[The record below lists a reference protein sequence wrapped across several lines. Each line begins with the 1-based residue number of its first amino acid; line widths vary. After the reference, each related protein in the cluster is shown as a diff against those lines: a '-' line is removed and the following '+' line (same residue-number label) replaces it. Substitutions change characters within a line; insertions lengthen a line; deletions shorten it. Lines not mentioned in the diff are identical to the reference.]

1 MAPRSYPRYHREGS
15 AAGRS
20 PGIEI
25 GRSKLPGMAY
35 RSGATAAT
43 PRPPAN
49 PGATSSPGAAPSPRR
64 RSTTGVDRAGTQGA
78 EMDLA
83 TWLESLDL
91 AKWLESLN
99 LAKWLEVLAQAVS
112 ALLAAWLG
120 LTVATRSSLP
130 VARVFTFL
138 ALVVAT
144 WSSSIL
150 LQRLTTSADI
160 KLMGR
165 SIEDLAAALA
175 IGGLAHFALSVST
188 DGHPSRRQLAI
199 VAIGYVTLVAFAT
212 PTILHFE
219 TQVAIDP
226 PHFSL
231 GPIPGALLFWGW
243 VAARLAAIALG
254 TGWLLRAMRAR
265 DAGQL
270 RRRQLGAAMATILLA
285 GFGASL
291 RFLPV
296 IGDADP
302 WIGTAFITLSVV
314 CAAYAVFAAG
324 IFFGPA
330 VATRAFRTTVIG
342 GATVGALIVVLLGI
356 EVISS
361 NVLGLESPF
370 FPVLGLVVIAAL
382 YGPIASRI
390 RRRAIG
396 GGPRAIARDR
406 LLRVLGER
414 ELAVSPAAAGV
425 KPALAHVI
433 RVLDVT
439 GLTVTG
445 PDGYLVASEGSPPA
459 SSSGVSIPLREGGEL
474 VGEMRVGE
482 TASGGPMD
490 TRDQRLLELSASYI
504 ASALRTGRR
513 ENEQATQLAH
523 LAEARAAV
531 DARAEALHTAL
542 VNRSDAPPDLHVFA
556 LGPLRAERGGTRI
569 EHWGGDKAG
578 SRQAQGL
585 FAFLYDRGE
594 HGVAKDE
601 VLELIWPDVDLERA
615 DLAFHRTMAG
625 LRATLEPGKRRGAG
639 AAIRFGNDR
648 YRLDGSVVAWSDV
661 DVFLATLDAAA
672 AAEGPART
680 QLLEEARRLVRGEYL
695 DDCPYYGDS
704 VFVEERRVL
713 LRSRAVDLVIA
724 LGEAYEASGDRMSA
738 AAAFREALTRAP
750 DGCPPAVAA
759 LARLGL

>member
-1 MAPRSYPRYHREGS
+1 MNVA
-15 AAGRS
+15 
-20 PGIEI
+20 
-25 GRSKLPGMAY
+25 
-35 RSGATAAT
+35 
-43 PRPPAN
+43 
-49 PGATSSPGAAPSPRR
+49 
-64 RSTTGVDRAGTQGA
+64 D
-78 EMDLA
+78 
-83 TWLESLDL
+83 
-91 AKWLESLN
+91 
-99 LAKWLEVLAQAVS
+99 WLEVVAQALS
-112 ALLAAWLG
+112 ALLAVWLG

-144 WSSSIL
+144 WSSSII
-150 LQRLTTSADI
+150 LQRLTTSLDA
-160 KLMGR
+160 KAVGR

-175 IGGLAHFALSVST
+175 IGGLAHFALVVAT
-188 DGHPSRRQLAI
+188 DGHPARRQLGII
-199 VAIGYVTLVAFAT
+199 VAGYATLLAFAL

-219 TQVAIDP
+219 TSITLTP

-231 GPIPGALLFWGW
+231 GPIPGAVLFWGW

-254 TGWLLRAMRAR
+254 AGWLLRAMRAR
-265 DAGQL
+265 DLGPL
-270 RRRQLGAAMATILLA
+270 RRRQLKAALATILLA

-296 IGDADP
+296 IGDADR
-302 WIGTAFITLSVV
+302 WIGTSFITLAVV
-314 CAAYAVFAAG
+314 CASYAVFAAG

-330 VATRAFRTTVIG
+330 VAARAFRTTVLG
-342 GATVGALIVVLLGI
+342 GATVGALIVVLFGI
-356 EVISS
+356 EVLSS
-361 NVLGLESPF
+361 NVLGLEGPF
-370 FPVLGLVVIAAL
+370 FPVLGFVIIAAL
-382 YGPIASRI
+382 YGPLASRI
-390 RRRAIG
+390 RRRAN
-396 GGPRAIARDR
+396 GGPPGAIARDR

-414 ELAVSPAAAGV
+414 ELAASPAAAGV
-425 KPALAHVI
+425 KPALAHVM

-445 PDGYLVASEGSPPA
+445 PDGSLVASEGSPPA
-459 SSSGVSIPLREGGEL
+459 SGAAVSMPLRDGGEL
-474 VGEMRVGE
+474 VGELRVGE
-482 TASGGPMD
+482 TATGGPMD
-490 TRDQRLLELSASYI
+490 TRDQRLLDLSASYI

-513 ENEQATQLAH
+513 EDEQAAQLAH

-531 DARAEALHTAL
+531 DAHAAALHSAL
-542 VNRSDAPPDLHVFA
+542 VRRSDAAPDLRVFA
-556 LGPLRAERGGTRI
+556 LGPLRMERGGTRI

-594 HGVAKDE
+594 RGVAKDE

-625 LRATLEPGKRRGAG
+625 LRATLDPDKRRGGG

-661 DVFLATLDAAA
+661 DTFLNALEAAA
-672 AAEGPART
+672 AADGSAKVR
-680 QLLEEARRLVRGEYL
+680 LLEEARRLCRGEYL

-704 VFVEERRVL
+704 VFVEERRTL
-713 LRSRAVDLVIA
+713 LRSRFVDLLVA
-724 LGEAYEASGDRMSA
+724 LGEAYEASADRMSA
-738 AAAFREALTRAP
+738 AAAFREAVTRSP
-750 DGCPPAVAA
+750 DGCPPAVAG

>member
-1 MAPRSYPRYHREGS
+1 MNVA
-15 AAGRS
+15 
-20 PGIEI
+20 
-25 GRSKLPGMAY
+25 
-35 RSGATAAT
+35 
-43 PRPPAN
+43 
-49 PGATSSPGAAPSPRR
+49 
-64 RSTTGVDRAGTQGA
+64 D
-78 EMDLA
+78 
-83 TWLESLDL
+83 
-91 AKWLESLN
+91 
-99 LAKWLEVLAQAVS
+99 WLEVGAQALS
-112 ALLAAWLG
+112 ALLAVWLG

-144 WSSSIL
+144 WSSCII
-150 LQRLTTSADI
+150 LQRLDASADATAV
-160 KLMGR
+160 GR

-175 IGGLAHFALSVST
+175 IGGLTHFALVVAT
-188 DGHPSRRQLAI
+188 DGHPSRRQLGVVAVNYAI
-199 VAIGYVTLVAFAT
+199 LMAFAL
-212 PTILHFE
+212 PTILQFE
-219 TQVAIDP
+219 TVVNLSP

-231 GPIPGALLFWGW
+231 GPIPGAVLFWGW

-254 TGWLLRAMRAR
+254 AFWLLRAMRAR
-265 DAGQL
+265 DAGPL
-270 RRRQLGAAMATILLA
+270 RRRQLKAALATIGMA
-285 GFGASL
+285 GLGASL

-296 IGDADP
+296 IGDADR
-302 WIGTAFITLSVV
+302 WIGTSFITLAVV
-314 CAAYAVFAAG
+314 CASYAVFAAG

-330 VATRAFRTTVIG
+330 VAARAFRTTVIG
-342 GATVGALIVVLLGI
+342 GATVGALIVVLVGI
-356 EVISS
+356 EVLSS
-361 NVLGLESPF
+361 NVLGLDSPY
-370 FPVLGLVVIAAL
+370 FPVLGFVVIAAL
-382 YGPIASRI
+382 YGPLASRI
-390 RRRAIG
+390 RRRSIG
-396 GGPRAIARDR
+396 GGSRAVARDR

-425 KPALAHVI
+425 KPALAHVM

-445 PDGYLVASEGSPPA
+445 LDGSLIAAEGTPPA
-459 SSSGVSIPLREGGEL
+459 SGSVMSMPLRDGGEL

-482 TASGGPMD
+482 TASGAPMD
-490 TRDQRLLELSASYI
+490 TRDRRLLDLSASYI

-513 ENEQATQLAH
+513 EDEQATELAH

-531 DARAEALHTAL
+531 DARAEALHSAL
-542 VNRSDAPPDLHVFA
+542 VGRADVEPGLRVFA
-556 LGPLRAERGGTRI
+556 LGPLRMERGGTRI

-594 HGVAKDE
+594 RGVAKDE

-625 LRATLEPGKRRGAG
+625 LRATLDPDKRRGGG
-639 AAIRFGNDR
+639 AAVHFANDR
-648 YRLDGSVVAWSDV
+648 YRLEGSVVAWSDV

-672 AAEGPART
+672 AADGPARMR
-680 QLLEEARRLVRGEYL
+680 LLDEGRRLVRGEYL

-713 LRSRAVDLVIA
+713 LRSRFVDLVIA

-738 AAAFREALTRAP
+738 AAAFREALMRAP
-750 DGCPPAVAA
+750 DGCPPAAA
-759 LARLGL
+759 GLVRLGL